1 MVNMTKMISTIVIV
15 FLLIGCENEQVVNT
29 NIAHKEYTVVQAEL
43 KPDAR
48 FPGVRFTKTL
58 PLGTPYNIEQA
69 ELKNIKA
76 YLRLDSVQIIP
87 LHYTTEGLYE
97 PLYSIHVESGQVY
110 ELFAERDET
119 FIYSKTIIPQSPIIV
134 QSNYNQNGYYLEAD
148 VRSFQDE
155 VYSALWI
162 ISHLNVEKAP
172 DYFSVSVPPYITGNS
187 TVGVRS
193 MQLPEEYRSSNYDG
207 SRRIQVFSFDK
218 SFKSYFDSRT
228 SSQGVDDPFI
238 QGGGSVE
245 WNVQGDNVIGMFIGV
260 AQSNQ
265 ISVK

>member
-1 MVNMTKMISTIVIV
+1 MVKMIKIILAAAIV
-15 FLLIGCENEQVVNT
+15 FLFIGCENEQVVNT
-29 NIAHKEYTVVQAEL
+29 SIAHKEYTVVQAEL
-43 KPDAR
+43 KPDKR

-58 PLGTPYNIEQA
+58 PLGTPFDIDLA
-69 ELKNIKA
+69 ELKNISA
-76 YLRLDSVQIIP
+76 FLRIDSVKIIP
-87 LHYTTEGLYE
+87 LHYTSEGLYQS
-97 PLYSIHVESGQVY
+97 LYDFYIKTGQVY

-119 FIYSKTIIPQSPIIV
+119 FIYGKTIIPGKPIIM
-134 QSNYNQNGYYLEAD
+134 QSNYERNGYYLEAE

-162 ISHLNVEKAP
+162 ISSSNIEKAP
-172 DYFSVSVPPYITGNS
+172 DYYSVTVPPYITGNS

-193 MQLPEEYRSSNYDG
+193 MSLPEEYRSSEYNGD
-207 SRRIQVFSFDK
+207 RLIQVFSFDK
-218 SFKSYFDSRT
+218 SFKAYFDSRT

-260 AQSNQ
+260 AESTQPN
-265 ISVK
+265 VE